1 MKETTCTRV
10 TTGLETTY
18 WRATTEIVTYAG
30 VGVVSILL
38 GACVWVEATLSIS
51 LIGLAEEMGEVR
63 VGNNVGD
70 NIGGEVEGE
79 KWEVEG
85 ETVEGKWDEAWVDLE

>member
-1 MKETTCTRV
+1 M
-10 TTGLETTY
+10 
-18 WRATTEIVTYAG
+18 
-30 VGVVSILL
+30 
-38 GACVWVEATLSIS
+38 EATLSIS

-79 KWEVEG
+79 K
-85 ETVEGKWDEAWVDLE
+85 